1 MTRLNQ
7 KRGSHL
13 TLNNPKIPVKNRTI
27 GKMRGDGIFTNLIN
41 KLPSSSDTARG
52 MYSGEK
58 HMILKL
64 PNGRSGMANYM
75 GPGTQVIK
83 RLERGDPGRTPA
95 DMVAKRHDIDFT
107 LAQQAPNKTVQI
119 QLARAADNR
128 MINSLKKI
136 NNGAHGGD
144 AFRNIQAGLR
154 GIEAKVALENRG
166 LLNPSTFAGDL
177 KKYTPK
183 ENNLLISARNDL
195 EQKGYGHCGNGL
207 KLPGQGLG
215 LPGQGLKKKLMSQ
228 YKRDKMKKNVVSDIV
243 KMSGRG
249 LTLPGGELIK
259 NTDLL
264 KFITKD
270 MVPNLMKKSGLKNI
284 DMKKLAPVIG
294 SVLKVSNGQ
303 NLKVL
308 SKNLSSA
315 LLPLMT
321 VQKLKTV
328 NMSGSGI
335 ISIIKD
341 VKKQLNSKLS
351 AALFGALKMYIS
363 QLGTKGNGLTLPG
376 GGMCGAG
383 FFSSIGNAFK
393 KVGKS
398 IVSNPLR
405 LAGAIGT
412 LGLSETFLTP
422 AQLLKQSTG
431 IKSSDVIDKVAPILA
446 SATGNPELALGS
458 KLTSGTLRGMDL

>member
-13 TLNNPKIPVKNRTI
+13 VINNPVVGVKSRSI
-27 GKMRGDGIFTNLIN
+27 GEMRGEGIFTNLIN
-41 KLPSSSDTARG
+41 KLPSSDDTARPL
-52 MYSGEK
+52 YSGEK

-64 PNGRSGMANYM
+64 PNGKSGVANYM

-107 LAQQAPNKTVQI
+107 LAQQAPNKKIQM

-136 NNGAHGGD
+136 QKGAHGGD
-144 AFRNIQAGLR
+144 AFRNVQAGLR

-166 LLNPSTFAGDL
+166 LLNPSTFAGPL
-177 KKYTPK
+177 KTYTPK
-183 ENNLLISARNDL
+183 EQNLLISARNDL

-207 KLPGQGLG
+207 G
-215 LPGQGLKKKLMSQ
+215 LPGQGLKKKLLSQ
-228 YKRDKMKKNVVSDIV
+228 YKRDKMKRGVVSNIV

-249 LTLPGGELIK
+249 LTLPGGELVK

-264 KFITKD
+264 KFITND
-270 MVPNLMKKSGLKNI
+270 MVPNLMKQSGLKNI
-284 DMKKLAPVIG
+284 PMKTLAPIIG
-294 SVLKVSNGQ
+294 TALKISKGK
-303 NLKVL
+303 NLQTVA
-308 SKNLSSA
+308 KNLSSSI
-315 LLPLMT
+315 LPLMT
-321 VQKLKTV
+321 LQKLKIKK
-328 NMSGSGI
+328 MQGSGFI
-335 ISIIKD
+335 EILSN
-341 VKKQLNSKLS
+341 VKKQLQGKLTD
-351 AALFGALKMYIS
+351 ALFGALKMYIS
-363 QLGTKGNGLTLPG
+363 QLGTKGKGLKLAG
-376 GGMCGAG
+376 QGMCGSG
-383 FFSSIGNAFK
+383 FFSSIGKAFK

-412 LGLSETFLTP
+412 LGLSEGFLTP
-422 AQLLKQSTG
+422 AQLLKDSTG
-431 IKSSDVIDKVAPILA
+431 IKASKVIDTVAPTI
-446 SATGNPELALGS
+446 ATLSGNPEFALGS
-458 KLTSGTLRGMDL
+458 KLTSGTLRGLDL